1 MGLTIFK
8 DPNVNLMLMQNSWSS
23 HLNPLL
29 AAPINNGLILKSLP
43 LQNGLTVVNHKL
55 DRKLQGW
62 VVIRK
67 RASAEIYDAQDS
79 NQTPQ
84 QTLILI
90 SDATVVVDLL
100 VF

>member
-1 MGLTIFK
+1 MALPRNLTWDLAQYRWASQLDPVLAQPQNQGLLIRK
-8 DPNVNLMLMQNSWSS
+8 V
-23 HLNPLL
+23 
-29 AAPINNGLILKSLP
+29 GLI
-43 LQNGLTVVNHKL
+43 NGHTVINHML

-62 VVIRK
+62 ILVRQ
-67 RASAEIYDAQDS
+67 RAQASIYDAQDS

-90 SDATVVVDLL
+90 SDQAVVVDVW

>member
-1 MGLTIFK
+1 MALPKNLTWDLAQYRWASQI
-8 DPNVNLMLMQNSWSS
+8 D
-23 HLNPLL
+23 PLL
-29 AAPINNGLILKSLP
+29 AQPQNQGLIIRQVP
-43 LQNGLTVVNHKL
+43 LINGHTVVNHLL

-62 VVIRK
+62 VLTRQ
-67 RASAEIYDAQDS
+67 RAAANIYDAQDS

-90 SDATVVVDLL
+90 SDQAVVVDLW